1 MNKFNFGVMQ
11 GRLVPPEIKNKIQSF
26 PWKNWK
32 KEFLLAN
39 KLKLKLIEWTLD
51 NKNFY
56 KNPLLSSKYFEEIKW
71 LSKKNKI
78 NIESVTCDFFM
89 EKPYFKQ
96 KQVDQIEIKK
106 KIFFLINSCL
116 ILNIKYIVLPL
127 VDNTSLKTRKDENSI
142 IDLVNFFLPLIKL
155 TNIRILFESDYNP
168 NEILRFIKRFK
179 TSKVGI
185 NYDTGNS
192 ASKNYDFN
200 KEKIYFKYVQNI
212 HIKDRLIFG
221 TTVPLG
227 TGNQDFKKIFKF
239 LKKKYKG
246 NLILQTARSKNKH
259 VEELRKN
266 FFFIKKIIK
275 NV

>member
-26 PWKNWK
+26 PWKSWQ
-32 KEFLLAN
+32 KEFHLAK
-39 KLKLKLIEWTLD
+39 KLRLKLIEWTLD

-56 KNPLLSSKYFEEIKW
+56 KNPLLNSKYFEKIKN
-71 LSKKNKI
+71 LSEKNNI
-78 NIESVTCDFFM
+78 RIESVTCDFFM

-96 KQVDQIEIKK
+96 NKKNKIEIKK
-106 KIFFLINSCL
+106 KILFLINSCL

-127 VDNTSLKTRKDENSI
+127 VDNTSLKTKKDENTI
-142 IDLVNFFLPLIKL
+142 VGLINFFLPLIKS

-168 NEILRFIKRFK
+168 KKLLKFIKRFK
-179 TSKVGI
+179 LKNIGI

-200 KEKIYFKYVQNI
+200 KEKIYFKYVQNV
-212 HIKDRLIFG
+212 HIKDRLCFG

-227 TGNQDFKKIFKF
+227 KGNQDFEKVFKY
-239 LKKKYKG
+239 LKKEYKG
-246 NLILQTARSKNKH
+246 NIILQTARSKNKH
-259 VEELRKN
+259 VDELRKN
-266 FFFIKKIIK
+266 FYFIKKIIK